1 MAAAQHNIIV
11 SRGADFG
18 FQLTIRDSAQVI
30 VNVAA
35 DTFTA
40 QIRRAPKQPLVA
52 SFVCDATGA
61 GAQGIVSC
69 TLPKSET
76 LKLDGQINYYW
87 DLFHL
92 TNSSG
97 LSDRLI
103 KGTVKVDDNITI
115 A

>member
-18 FQLTIRDSAQVI
+18 FQLTIRDSAQAI

-40 QIRRAPKQPLVA
+40 QIRRAPKQPLIA

-61 GAQGIVSC
+61 GAQGIVTC
-69 TLPKSET
+69 TLPKAQT
-76 LKLDGQINYYW
+76 LKLDGNLTYYW
-87 DLFHL
+87 DLFRR

-97 LSDRLI
+97 LSDMLI

-115 A
+115 T